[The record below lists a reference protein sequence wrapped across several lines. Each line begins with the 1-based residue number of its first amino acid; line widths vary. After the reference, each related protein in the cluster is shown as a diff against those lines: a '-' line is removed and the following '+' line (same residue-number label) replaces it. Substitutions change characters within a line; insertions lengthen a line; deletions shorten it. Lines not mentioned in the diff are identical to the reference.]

1 MVNLPV
7 TNNDNLRRLNSIF
20 ESGKV
25 TLSYKFYWLL
35 AIIDELEQ
43 RQKTNKSLTDEILLI
58 DLAINMLSLAFYPTV
73 YFKLN
78 FGFNDKLSQGVQELV
93 TLLKLPITISLDDF
107 KQQVKATLTQR
118 QVYKI
123 VNDLLVYVPERFLSP
138 WYIKSPTLKFNSRAT
153 AAT

>member
-7 TNNDNLRRLNSIF
+7 TDNDNLKRLNSIF

-43 RQKTNKSLTDEILLI
+43 RQKANKSLTDEMLLT

-73 YFKLN
+73 
-78 FGFNDKLSQGVQELV
+78 
-93 TLLKLPITISLDDF
+93 
-107 KQQVKATLTQR
+107 
-118 QVYKI
+118 
-123 VNDLLVYVPERFLSP
+123 
-138 WYIKSPTLKFNSRAT
+138 
-153 AAT
+153 